1 LRITSLDIENY
12 RTFENIQIEFK
23 GFYSAIC
30 GQNDAGKSNIVR
42 VLRAVLQEE
51 SILFTRLRRHKV
63 SVLRD
68 YPKWKDSDEKK
79 HIKIKISF
87 LIHKDSDAG
96 IYEFLSDYLGL
107 EFQKEE
113 VELSLSLSWHDPN
126 SENNVNVVVDGK
138 EFDGI
143 KAQEV
148 HNKLQ
153 ASILIHNSTEIESR
167 PSFTGY
173 LSEFSE
179 QYIKE
184 LDDIAATVTKSLKK
198 IAKNQKEEV
207 ARLLA
212 NLNSKLKVGIT
223 LPDFSLDRLPY
234 NLTLGDSKIEV
245 NLNDW
250 GSGTKNRTMIF
261 LTLLK
266 ARQISESVTSAEK
279 ITPILIIEEPESF
292 LHPSAQAEFGRI
304 LQQVSTEFGVQVI
317 TTTHSPYM
325 LNQASPESNILLERD
340 TYRGQLRATQR
351 IHITGDNWME
361 PFGVVLGISNEE
373 FRPWREI
380 FFSETKSYLLVE
392 GKTDKEY
399 FEMLRDEHHGDNRL
413 DFEGEIF
420 EYNGCEN
427 LKNPTLLR
435 FVKSRSKAVVVTF
448 DLDVATGI
456 EPVLSRNGFEKN
468 KTYMIIG
475 KDVPGCRSIEGLLP
489 DVVKD
494 KVRSD
499 NSALTEQAI
508 HGTKDEQKSAKDRL
522 KQLYLEE
529 FKNTA
534 KPGEEFFGEFY
545 KLTKVLNKALS

>member
-1 LRITSLDIENY
+1 MRITSLETENY
-12 RTFENIQIEFK
+12 RTFENIKIDFK

-42 VLRAVLQEE
+42 ALRAVLQEE
-51 SILFTRLRRHKV
+51 SVLFTRLRRHKV

-79 HIKIKISF
+79 YIKIKISF

-107 EFQKEE
+107 EFQNEE
-113 VELSLSLSWHDPN
+113 VELSLSLSWQDPN
-126 SENNVNVVVDGK
+126 SENNINVVVDGK

-212 NLNSKLKVGIT
+212 NLNSNLKVGIT

-325 LNQASPESNILLERD
+325 LNQAFPESNILLERD
-340 TYRGQLRATQR
+340 TYRGQLRATQC
-351 IHITGDNWME
+351 IDITGDNWME

-413 DFEGEIF
+413 DFQGEIF

-435 FVKSRSKAVVVTF
+435 FVKSRSKSVVVTF
-448 DLDVATGI
+448 DLDVANGI
-456 EPVLSRNGFEKN
+456 ESVLSRNGFEKN

-522 KQLYLEE
+522 KKLYLEE
-529 FKNTA
+529 FKSTA

-545 KLTKVLNKALS
+545 KLTKMLNKALS